1 MASEQRA
8 AQGSKERFNLFVFL
22 KEARSELRKVIWPN
36 RKDTISYTL
45 VVCVAVVLSTL
56 FIWGVDI
63 VFAKGLG
70 LLLK

>member
-8 AQGSKERFNLFVFL
+8 AQGGKERFNLFAFL
-22 KEARSELRKVIWPN
+22 KDARSELRKVIWPN
-36 RKDTISYTL
+36 RKDTIQYTL

-56 FIWGVDI
+56 FIWGCDI